1 MYIYS
6 LPAITNSG
14 CYFHS
19 LELVFITLQH
29 FHSIACLLRKRSF
42 KKNTPCQDGEA
53 PHHDTSPLRFC
64 NGTRLR
70 AVGRGPWAVS
80 WEQRRGR
87 TTRASASPRPAGGRE
102 EDPAQR
108 TQRIG
113 SARAKGTCG
122 GVPWRRNGSRRAAV
136 TPSPPPPGHDQA
148 SSGPPLPFCLFVC
161 FHACTNVSLLTHA
174 LRSVPVPTLLA
185 PWSRANDAT
194 ETAAG
199 LPVGAAVHP
208 GRRGENCWR
217 RDAVGV
223 ARSRRP

>member
-1 MYIYS
+1 M
-6 LPAITNSG
+6 ARRHTMTRARFVFVMGHG
-14 CYFHS
+14 CG
-19 LELVFITLQH
+19 
-29 FHSIACLLRKRSF
+29 
-42 KKNTPCQDGEA
+42 PW
-53 PHHDTSPLRFC
+53 
-64 NGTRLR
+64 